1 MSEACELNGRV
12 WGGWGRCSVP
22 NIKFNVAKLTSA
34 FVPLVGSS
42 VVESQ
47 IRPCL
52 LELNSDTDLDVRFFA
67 GAFGPCPSPDLPAAQ
82 LRTPASTSKEVLCR
96 LHCTVSCV
104 RHGAT
109 LLESL

>member
-1 MSEACELNGRV
+1 MLWGRGV
-12 WGGWGRCSVP
+12 WVGWGQCSVP

-52 LELNSDTDLDVRFFA
+52 LELNSDSDLDVRFFA
-67 GAFGPCPSPDLPAAQ
+67 GAFGPCSSLLPPRRLLTHTRADFEGDALPPQLHSQ
-82 LRTPASTSKEVLCR
+82 LRPTRSHLA
-96 LHCTVSCV
+96 
-104 RHGAT
+104 
-109 LLESL
+109 

>member
-1 MSEACELNGRV
+1 
-12 WGGWGRCSVP
+12 VP

-52 LELNSDTDLDVRFFA
+52 LELNSDADLDVRFFA
-67 GAFGPCPSPDLPAAQ
+67 GAFGSCSSLHLLTA
-82 LRTPASTSKEVLCR
+82 RR
-96 LHCTVSCV
+96 L
-104 RHGAT
+104 
-109 LLESL
+109 